1 MDLNNDR
8 KVSADD
14 LEGTLKLLSHQP
26 GREEVESMLW
36 EVDDDTK
43 GFLTAADFKSSYYR
57 IRASTEAD
65 EPRSW
70 FRLVE
75 FMMIDE
81 DGDGTIA
88 FDEAAKMF
96 RNRYGEPLWDT
107 TGRQLSSCLSQHVP
121 LTNQPAVGG
130 VCAGKTAVEN
140 VQTMFAKRAEP
151 LGTDGAVRFKEMSY
165 TDFLTSMATLVPE
178 GHGRGGA

>member
-1 MDLNNDR
+1 M
-8 KVSADD
+8 
-14 LEGTLKLLSHQP
+14 
-26 GREEVESMLW
+26 
-36 EVDDDTK
+36 DDDTK

-96 RNRYGEPLWDT
+96 RNRYGEPPAHHTHTHRQHGYTVELST
-107 TGRQLSSCLSQHVP
+107 SESKCAHRVSILSHVTGKDS
-121 LTNQPAVGG
+121 
-130 VCAGKTAVEN
+130 VES
-140 VQTMFAKRAEP
+140 VQTMFKRRAGE
-151 LGTDGAVRFKEMSY
+151 
-165 TDFLTSMATLVPE
+165 
-178 GHGRGGA
+178 